1 MMKRLLVRSSML
13 GATIVAMVF
22 HGLATSAYAAGVVQL
37 KKGDN
42 VVFIGGALA
51 EREQYFGHIEAQI
64 HALHPE
70 LNLAVRDQG
79 FTTDEVRFR
88 PRSLDFGEPDKHL
101 TLVRADVIFAFFGFA
116 ESFNGEAGLA
126 TFKQELRDFIAHTD
140 TQNYSGDGAPQ
151 VVLCSPIAH
160 EDLND

>member
-1 MMKRLLVRSSML
+1 MMKSLLDRLSVLSV
-13 GATIVAMVF
+13 AIVAIVS
-22 HGLATSAYAAGVVQL
+22 HGLATSAGAAGVVQL

-42 VVFIGGALA
+42 VVFIGGAFA
-51 EREQYFGHIEAQI
+51 EREQYFGYIEAQI

-79 FTTDEVRFR
+79 FTADEVRFSD

-116 ESFNGEAGLA
+116 ESFNGEAGLV
-126 TFKQELRDFIAHTD
+126 TFEQELRDFIAHT
-140 TQNYSGDGAPQ
+140 APRRTIREM
-151 VVLCSPIAH
+151 VHRRSYCVHRSPTKI
-160 EDLND
+160 